1 MSRPTLDMVMDRR
14 REDVAARKARR
25 SLAQLEAMLPG
36 LPPTRGFARA
46 LCGAKKPGVIAEIK
60 QAIPNLCRCGV
71 YPRLVQAIQRA
82 ARVSARQERISAAPA
97 PGISPEDAAAAVP
110 ALRPANTHEEQ
121 R

>member
-60 QAIPNLCRCGV
+60 QA
-71 YPRLVQAIQRA
+71 
-82 ARVSARQERISAAPA
+82 
-97 PGISPEDAAAAVP
+97 SPSGGM
-110 ALRPANTHEEQ
+110 LRPDFIIRYVPFIA
-121 R
+121 